1 MINPLMITIKWVK
14 IKVSNVFLVLMI
26 LAIVQAISE
35 GIETIK
41 I

>member
-1 MINPLMITIKWVK
+1 MITIKWVK

-35 GIETIK
+35 GIETISM
-41 I
+41 